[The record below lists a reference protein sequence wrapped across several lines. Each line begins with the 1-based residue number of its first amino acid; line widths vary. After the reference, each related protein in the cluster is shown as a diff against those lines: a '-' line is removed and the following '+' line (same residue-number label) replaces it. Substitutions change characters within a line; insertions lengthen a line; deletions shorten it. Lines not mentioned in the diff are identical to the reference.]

1 MAKIKTFELDRWSE
15 PDEKRRVRHIGMAD
29 TKETFDRLQTHL
41 ELKGLL
47 PDEYFLFSD
56 ELTGELPEFDQALC
70 IPNFGASEGIY
81 LDISLACRDK
91 DGKRCFQN
99 FATGKTLGETADD
112 YYRMFRIAAE
122 CSLMLNGRGNTYEQ
136 KKVDIVLTE
145 QEAEAVGTVVD
156 MELCGHH
163 PPEAEAILNS
173 ALEKIDRIA
182 FAKVQTITC
191 HGKDDYSFWS
201 AEIPKDIVSRAP
213 QSLLIPETINFE
225 TYYTRRIDLKESPIK
240 TERKTLHLPEDTVR
254 ALNKLAAKNGTDFS
268 KEVRRAIDEYLDL
281 ETTAENIDMI
291 NGVIRQELSGQ
302 LKALGNRLAG
312 LINRLTIISAAG
324 YYANIAIIAD
334 LIDQDRYSSFEKI
347 ESAARKRA
355 LAFANQK
362 NADALRTFMDDE
374 EMQKAIH
381 AVQGGSRVDSD
392 L

>member
-29 TKETFDRLQTHL
+29 AKETFDRLQTHL

-201 AEIPKDIVSRAP
+201 AEIPKDMLHSILHEACERVGTLDELMGAMNPKDGYEMRLFIQTPGRQFAFYR
-213 QSLLIPETINFE
+213 IPE
-225 TYYTRRIDLKESPIK
+225 RRTTPMRAALSEEQRTKSWRRFLPSGRPPKKIWKMTLSCDSPHFSI
-240 TERKTLHLPEDTVR
+240 HLYLPAPLRGRPAT
-254 ALNKLAAKNGTDFS
+254 GI
-268 KEVRRAIDEYLDL
+268 RRPRPA
-281 ETTAENIDMI
+281 
-291 NGVIRQELSGQ
+291 V
-302 LKALGNRLAG
+302 LG
-312 LINRLTIISAAG
+312 
-324 YYANIAIIAD
+324 
-334 LIDQDRYSSFEKI
+334 
-347 ESAARKRA
+347 
-355 LAFANQK
+355 
-362 NADALRTFMDDE
+362 
-374 EMQKAIH
+374 
-381 AVQGGSRVDSD
+381 
-392 L
+392 

>member
-1 MAKIKTFELDRWSE
+1 MIFVTPLFSAILPADSNHSNAEN
-15 PDEKRRVRHIGMAD
+15 VRSIGW
-29 TKETFDRLQTHL
+29 
-41 ELKGLL
+41 GLL
-47 PDEYFLFSD
+47 S
-56 ELTGELPEFDQALC
+56 
-70 IPNFGASEGIY
+70 
-81 LDISLACRDK
+81 
-91 DGKRCFQN
+91 
-99 FATGKTLGETADD
+99 
-112 YYRMFRIAAE
+112 
-122 CSLMLNGRGNTYEQ
+122 
-136 KKVDIVLTE
+136 
-145 QEAEAVGTVVD
+145 GT
-156 MELCGHH
+156 H
-163 PPEAEAILNS
+163 
-173 ALEKIDRIA
+173 
-182 FAKVQTITC
+182 
-191 HGKDDYSFWS
+191 SF
-201 AEIPKDIVSRAP
+201 E
-213 QSLLIPETINFE
+213 
-225 TYYTRRIDLKESPIK
+225 RRIDLKESPIK

-312 LINRLTIISAAG
+312 LINRLTIISAA
-324 YYANIAIIAD
+324 D

>member
-1 MAKIKTFELDRWSE
+1 MIFVTPLFSAILPADSNHSNAEN
-15 PDEKRRVRHIGMAD
+15 VRSIGW
-29 TKETFDRLQTHL
+29 
-41 ELKGLL
+41 GLL
-47 PDEYFLFSD
+47 S
-56 ELTGELPEFDQALC
+56 
-70 IPNFGASEGIY
+70 
-81 LDISLACRDK
+81 
-91 DGKRCFQN
+91 
-99 FATGKTLGETADD
+99 
-112 YYRMFRIAAE
+112 
-122 CSLMLNGRGNTYEQ
+122 
-136 KKVDIVLTE
+136 
-145 QEAEAVGTVVD
+145 GT
-156 MELCGHH
+156 H
-163 PPEAEAILNS
+163 
-173 ALEKIDRIA
+173 
-182 FAKVQTITC
+182 
-191 HGKDDYSFWS
+191 SF
-201 AEIPKDIVSRAP
+201 E
-213 QSLLIPETINFE
+213 
-225 TYYTRRIDLKESPIK
+225 RRIDLKESPIK

-374 EMQKAIH
+374 EMQKTIH

>member
-1 MAKIKTFELDRWSE
+1 MAKIKTFELDRWGE

-29 TKETFDRLQTHL
+29 AKETFDRLQTHL

-201 AEIPKDIVSRAP
+201 AEIPKDMLHSILHEACERVGTLDELMGAMNPKDGYEMRLFIQTPGRQFAFYR
-213 QSLLIPETINFE
+213 IPERLSNLEDYANEGCSVRGTKDEIMAEIF
-225 TYYTRRIDLKESPIK
+225 
-240 TERKTLHLPEDTVR
+240 TEWAPAQE
-254 ALNKLAAKNGTDFS
+254 
-268 KEVRRAIDEYLDL
+268 DL
-281 ETTAENIDMI
+281 EDDF
-291 NGVIRQELSGQ
+291 EL
-302 LKALGNRLAG
+302 
-312 LINRLTIISAAG
+312 
-324 YYANIAIIAD
+324 
-334 LIDQDRYSSFEKI
+334 
-347 ESAARKRA
+347 
-355 LAFANQK
+355 
-362 NADALRTFMDDE
+362 
-374 EMQKAIH
+374 
-381 AVQGGSRVDSD
+381 
-392 L
+392 

>member
-1 MAKIKTFELDRWSE
+1 M
-15 PDEKRRVRHIGMAD
+15 
-29 TKETFDRLQTHL
+29 
-41 ELKGLL
+41 
-47 PDEYFLFSD
+47 
-56 ELTGELPEFDQALC
+56 
-70 IPNFGASEGIY
+70 
-81 LDISLACRDK
+81 
-91 DGKRCFQN
+91 
-99 FATGKTLGETADD
+99 
-112 YYRMFRIAAE
+112 
-122 CSLMLNGRGNTYEQ
+122 
-136 KKVDIVLTE
+136 
-145 QEAEAVGTVVD
+145 
-156 MELCGHH
+156 
-163 PPEAEAILNS
+163 
-173 ALEKIDRIA
+173 
-182 FAKVQTITC
+182 
-191 HGKDDYSFWS
+191 
-201 AEIPKDIVSRAP
+201 
-213 QSLLIPETINFE
+213 
-225 TYYTRRIDLKESPIK
+225 KESPIK

-324 YYANIAIIAD
+324 YAIIAD

>member
-1 MAKIKTFELDRWSE
+1 M
-15 PDEKRRVRHIGMAD
+15 
-29 TKETFDRLQTHL
+29 
-41 ELKGLL
+41 
-47 PDEYFLFSD
+47 
-56 ELTGELPEFDQALC
+56 
-70 IPNFGASEGIY
+70 
-81 LDISLACRDK
+81 
-91 DGKRCFQN
+91 
-99 FATGKTLGETADD
+99 
-112 YYRMFRIAAE
+112 
-122 CSLMLNGRGNTYEQ
+122 
-136 KKVDIVLTE
+136 
-145 QEAEAVGTVVD
+145 
-156 MELCGHH
+156 
-163 PPEAEAILNS
+163 
-173 ALEKIDRIA
+173 
-182 FAKVQTITC
+182 
-191 HGKDDYSFWS
+191 
-201 AEIPKDIVSRAP
+201 
-213 QSLLIPETINFE
+213 
-225 TYYTRRIDLKESPIK
+225 KESPIK

-374 EMQKAIH
+374 EMQKALAKAKIIIL
-381 AVQGGSRVDSD
+381 AEGKRYDPTTKKDEKEYDEVRRLNLYIDLIKYEGGTIEHSPCCRST
-392 L
+392 